1 MPNLV
6 KKVTVFISGRILKYT
21 CFYAYIVIIFASS
34 LGFPASG
41 DQRIARFV
49 SINDPK
55 EFVNLKG
62 AIVNI
67 ILTCYEKPP
76 LHSGELCRKTDF
88 SSLQTPD
95 FNFIGAKPP
104 QLQGLNAIFTE
115 TPSSRQGA
123 NVQRISDYCS
133 YSDGRYKILYL
144 SKNISSERVAT
155 CTLQAVLMFL
165 GFKIP
170 SAENGNINPAFF
182 QNVISHYTR
191 SG

>member
-1 MPNLV
+1 MPNIV
-6 KKVTVFISGRILKYT
+6 KKITAFIFDGILKYT
-21 CFYAYIVIIFASS
+21 LFYSCVFVIFTIS
-34 LGFPASG
+34 LGLSADG
-41 DQRIARFV
+41 HQHLARFI

-55 EFVNLKG
+55 DFVNLKG

-76 LHSGELCRKTDF
+76 LHSGELCRKTAF

-144 SKNISSERVAT
+144 GKNISSERVAT

-182 QNVISHYTR
+182 QNVINHYTR
-191 SG
+191 SE